1 MSESGERI
9 QLNFAHFLKGTKREG
24 RRGATRP
31 RATLPLETRREGA
44 VFCLP
49 LTSAASAARP
59 SRVRPS
65 APIPRE
71 WPRSSISYRSGGV
84 GVMAEEGEGE
94 GERERERI
102 DGSGGKWLSEGE
114 EASGRGRDRRA
125 AKKANCSNRFNGRAF
140 AALPLASG

>member
-59 SRVRPS
+59 S

-94 GERERERI
+94 RERE
-102 DGSGGKWLSEGE
+102 
-114 EASGRGRDRRA
+114 DRR
-125 AKKANCSNRFNGRAF
+125 KRREMAF
-140 AALPLASG
+140 RG